1 MQVLAVG
8 MITQQID
15 KVVMESEG
23 ESSAIYPQDRIP
35 SYLYNGANLS
45 GLTVQFS
52 FSTGVDVSCRA
63 TEHNLGNPSPSSRAS
78 RPGGPSTRGLL
89 QLDAVSCR
97 SRRLSSCPGPAVQL
111 KQGHA

>member
-89 QLDAVSCR
+89 E
-97 SRRLSSCPGPAVQL
+97 
-111 KQGHA
+111 HHE